1 MGIKRYFA
9 NADNTISNAF
19 KADLNTRATGSN
31 MGQADIL
38 EVFSIYAQADTT
50 SSELSRALI
59 QFPIS
64 QISADRTSGAIPAS
78 GSVSFYL
85 RMFNAEHGETLP
97 RNYTLE
103 VSGAAASWE
112 EGNGLDMNNYTDLTY
127 DEVGSNWTN
136 ATNNFVSASAT
147 LTALSKTAGE
157 ANTRK
162 LTVADSSGNS
172 VEFTID
178 NSTSTSTATVIGFS
192 NANSNATQFATNIAA
207 AINAANAAETLN
219 VVASSDSATVTLTQT
234 ALGLA
239 GNDAADIA
247 GTAVS
252 DSVVTIVSQF
262 AGGDGQWATA
272 GGDYHTD
279 SSSSF
284 AQTFPVGDEDLEID
298 VTTLVEQWIN
308 SAGNV
313 LGSKVNYGFGIKLRD
328 SLETQSR
335 SYYTKKFFARSSEFF
350 HDRPVIEARFENR
363 TLDDRG
369 NFYFSSSLASA
380 ADNLN
385 TVYLY
390 NYVRGRLSNIP
401 SIESGK
407 PIYLSLFSGSSDDS
421 APNTEALK
429 LSVDENA
436 TYGVGS
442 NNQYVVTGGIVST
455 GIYTASFAFTGS
467 TDLETVYDVWFTGSN
482 NTADATEAITQFHTG
497 TIIPKI
503 LTAQGHDQYTRY
515 VISMP
520 SLKTEYYSNQTE
532 RFRIYA
538 REKDW
543 SPTIYTKA
551 ISTPETLVFESA
563 SYEIFRA
570 TDDKVIIAYGTGSDN
585 YSLLSYDVSGNYF
598 DLDMSM
604 LEPGYSYGIRY
615 SIYEDSVQSYTEQPY
630 IFKFR
635 VSKYDY

>member
-64 QISADRTSGAIPAS
+64 QISADRTSGAIPTS

-112 EGNGLDMNNYTDLTY
+112 EGNGLDMSNYTDLTY
-127 DEVGSNWTN
+127 DEAGSNWTN

-178 NSTSTSTATVIGFS
+178 NSTSTSTATVIGFL

-207 AINAANAAETLN
+207 AINAANAAQTLN
-219 VVASSDSATVTLTQT
+219 VVASSDGATVTLTQT

-262 AGGDGQWATA
+262 AGGDGQWASA

-284 AQTFPVGDEDLEID
+284 AQTFTVGNEDLEID

-313 LGSKVNYGFGIKLRD
+313 LGSKTNYGFGVKLRA
-328 SLETQSR
+328 SHEAETK

-350 HDRPVIEARFENR
+350 HERPVLEARFENR

-380 ADNLN
+380 NDNMN
-385 TVYLY
+385 TIYLY

-401 SIESGK
+401 AIGTDKIYVSI
-407 PIYLSLFSGSSDDS
+407 FSGSSDDS
-421 APNTEALK
+421 APFGSALK
-429 LSVDENA
+429 LSVDND
-436 TYGVGS
+436 S
-442 NNQYVVTGGIVST
+442 NVVSSNQYVVTGGYVST
-455 GIYTASFAFTGS
+455 GVYSASFAFTGS
-467 TDLETVYDVWFTGSN
+467 TDLETIYDVWFSGSDSIAN
-482 NTADATEAITQFHTG
+482 AASAAIQFHTG
-497 TIIPKI
+497 SITPET
-503 LTAQGHDQYTRY
+503 LAAQGHNQYTRY
-515 VISMP
+515 VLSMP
-520 SLKTEYYSNQTE
+520 TLKTEYYSNQTE

-538 REKDW
+538 REKNW

-551 ISTPETLVFESA
+551 TSVPETIVFESA

-570 TDDKVIIAYGTGSDN
+570 TDDKIVIAYGTGSDN

-635 VSKYDY
+635 VNKYDY

>member
-19 KADLNTRATGSN
+19 KADLKTRGTGSN

-38 EVFSIYAQADTT
+38 EIFSIYAQADTT
-50 SSELSRALI
+50 SSELSRVLI

-64 QISADRTSGAIPAS
+64 DISTDRANGLIPAS

-85 RMFNAEHGETLP
+85 RLFNAEHGLTLP

-103 VSGAAASWE
+103 VSGVAAQWE
-112 EGNGLDMNNYTDLTY
+112 EGNGLDMENYKDLTY
-127 DEVGSNWTN
+127 DEVGSNWIKRE
-136 ATNNFVSASAT
+136 S
-147 LTALSKTAGE
+147 
-157 ANTRK
+157 
-162 LTVADSSGNS
+162 
-172 VEFTID
+172 
-178 NSTSTSTATVIGFS
+178 STSW
-192 NANSNATQFATNIAA
+192 
-207 AINAANAAETLN
+207 
-219 VVASSDSATVTLTQT
+219 AS
-234 ALGLA
+234 
-239 GNDAADIA
+239 
-247 GTAVS
+247 
-252 DSVVTIVSQF
+252 
-262 AGGDGQWATA
+262 A

-279 SSSSF
+279 ASSSF

-308 SAGNV
+308 SAGNI
-313 LGSKVNYGFGIKLRD
+313 LGSKDNYGFGIKLRE
-328 SLETQSR
+328 SIESETK

-350 HDRPVIEARFENR
+350 HERPVLEARYENR

-380 ADNLN
+380 NDNMN
-385 TVYLY
+385 TIYLY

-401 SIESGK
+401 DIGTSNDIYVSI
-407 PIYLSLFSGSSDDS
+407 FSGSSDDS
-421 APNTEALK
+421 APSGSALQ
-429 LSVDENA
+429 LSVDND
-436 TYGVGS
+436 GFVGS
-442 NNQYVVTGGIVST
+442 NNQYVVTGGYVST
-455 GIYTASFAFTGS
+455 GIYSASFAFTGS
-467 TDLETVYDVWFTGSN
+467 TSLETIYDVWFTGSDS
-482 NTADATEAITQFHTG
+482 TTDATTATTQYHTG
-497 TIIPKI
+497 TITPKT
-503 LTAQGHDQYTRY
+503 LTAQGHNQYTRY

-520 SLKTEYYSNQTE
+520 TLKTEYYSNQTE

-538 REKDW
+538 REKNW
-543 SPTIYTKA
+543 CPTIYTKA
-551 ISTPETLVFESA
+551 IATPETLIFESA

-570 TDDKVIIAYGTGSDN
+570 TDDKIVIAYGTGSDN
-585 YSLLSYDVSGNYF
+585 YSLLSFDVSGNYF

>member
-19 KADLNTRATGSN
+19 KADLKTRGTGSN

-50 SSELSRALI
+50 SSELSRVLI
-59 QFPIS
+59 QFPVS
-64 QISADRTSGAIPAS
+64 DISADRANGIIPAS

-85 RMFNAEHGETLP
+85 RMYNAEHGSTLP

-112 EGNGLDMNNYTDLTY
+112 EGNGLDMENYSDLTY
-127 DEVGSNWTN
+127 DEVGSNWIN

-172 VEFTID
+172 VEFTIN

-219 VVASSDSATVTLTQT
+219 VVASSDGATVTLTQT

-284 AQTFPVGDEDLEID
+284 AQTFTVGNEDLEID

-313 LGSKVNYGFGIKLRD
+313 LGSKTNYGFGVKLKA
-328 SLETQSR
+328 SHEAETK

-350 HDRPVIEARFENR
+350 HERPVLEARFENR
-363 TLDDRG
+363 TLDDRA

-380 ADNLN
+380 NDNMN

-401 SIESGK
+401 AIGINK
-407 PIYLSLFSGSSDDS
+407 IYVSVFSGSSDDS
-421 APNTEALK
+421 APSGSALR
-429 LSVDENA
+429 LSVDND
-436 TYGVGS
+436 S
-442 NNQYVVTGGIVST
+442 NVVSSNQFVVTGGYVST
-455 GIYTASFAFTGS
+455 GVYSASFAFTGS
-467 TDLETVYDVWFTGSN
+467 TDLETIYDVWFSGSDSIAN
-482 NTADATEAITQFHTG
+482 AASAAIQFHTG
-497 TIIPKI
+497 SITPET
-503 LTAQGHDQYTRY
+503 LAAQGHNQYTRY
-515 VISMP
+515 VLSMP
-520 SLKTEYYSNQTE
+520 TLKTEYYSNQTE

-538 REKDW
+538 REKNW

-551 ISTPETLVFESA
+551 TSVPETIVFESA

-570 TDDKVIIAYGTGSDN
+570 TDDKIVIAYGTGSDN

-635 VSKYDY
+635 VNKYDY

>member
-112 EGNGLDMNNYTDLTY
+112 EGNGLDMSNYTDLTY
-127 DEVGSNWTN
+127 DEAGSNWTN

-207 AINAANAAETLN
+207 AINAANAAQTLN

-284 AQTFPVGDEDLEID
+284 AQTFTVGNEDLEID

-313 LGSKVNYGFGIKLRD
+313 LGSKTNYGFGVKLRA
-328 SLETQSR
+328 SHEAATK

-350 HDRPVIEARFENR
+350 HERPVLEARFENR

-380 ADNLN
+380 NDNMN
-385 TVYLY
+385 TIYLY

-401 SIESGK
+401 SIGTGK
-407 PIYLSLFSGSSDDS
+407 IYVSIFSGSSDDS
-421 APNTEALK
+421 APSGSALK
-429 LSVDENA
+429 LSVDNSGFVA
-436 TYGVGS
+436 L
-442 NNQYVVTGGIVST
+442 NNQYVVTGGYVST
-455 GIYTASFAFTGS
+455 GIYSASLAFTGS
-467 TDLETVYDVWFTGSN
+467 TSLETIYDVWFLGGNSIT
-482 NTADATEAITQFHTG
+482 DAAGATTQFHTG
-497 TIIPKI
+497 SITPKT
-503 LTAQGHDQYTRY
+503 LAAQGHDQYTRY

-520 SLKTEYYSNQTE
+520 TLKTEYYRNQTE

-551 ISTPETLVFESA
+551 TSVPETIVFESA

-570 TDDKVIIAYGTGSDN
+570 TDDKIVIAYGTGSDN

-635 VSKYDY
+635 VNKYDY

>member
-1 MGIKRYFA
+1 MGIKRYLA
-9 NADNTISNAF
+9 DADNTISNAF
-19 KADLNTRATGSN
+19 KADLKTRGTGSN

-38 EVFSIYAQADTT
+38 EVFSIYAQASTT

-103 VSGAAASWE
+103 VSGVSAQWE
-112 EGNGLDMNNYTDLTY
+112 EGNGLDMINYTDLTY

-284 AQTFPVGDEDLEID
+284 AQTFTVGNEDLEID

-313 LGSKVNYGFGIKLRD
+313 LGSKTNYGFGVKLRA
-328 SLETQSR
+328 SHEAATK

-350 HDRPVIEARFENR
+350 HERPVLEARFENR

-380 ADNLN
+380 NDNMN
-385 TVYLY
+385 TIYLY

-401 SIESGK
+401 SIGTGK
-407 PIYLSLFSGSSDDS
+407 IYVSIFSGSSDDS
-421 APNTEALK
+421 APSGSALK
-429 LSVDENA
+429 LSVDNSGFVA
-436 TYGVGS
+436 L
-442 NNQYVVTGGIVST
+442 NNQYVVTGGYVST
-455 GIYTASFAFTGS
+455 GIYSASLAFTGS
-467 TDLETVYDVWFTGSN
+467 TSLETIYDVWFLGGNSIT
-482 NTADATEAITQFHTG
+482 DAAGATTQFHTG
-497 TIIPKI
+497 SITPKT
-503 LTAQGHDQYTRY
+503 LAAQGHDQYTRY

-520 SLKTEYYSNQTE
+520 TLKTEYYRNQTE

-551 ISTPETLVFESA
+551 TSVPETIVFESA

-570 TDDKVIIAYGTGSDN
+570 TDDKIVIAYGTGSDN

-635 VSKYDY
+635 VNKYDY

>member
-19 KADLNTRATGSN
+19 KTDLNTRATGSN

-50 SSELSRALI
+50 SSELSRVLI

-103 VSGAAASWE
+103 VSGVSAQWE
-112 EGNGLDMNNYTDLTY
+112 EGNGLDMINYTDLTY

-219 VVASSDSATVTLTQT
+219 VVASSDGATVTLTQT

-284 AQTFPVGDEDLEID
+284 AQTFTVGNEDLEID

-313 LGSKVNYGFGIKLRD
+313 LGSKTNYGFGVKLRA
-328 SLETQSR
+328 SHEAATK

-350 HDRPVIEARFENR
+350 HERPVLEARFENR

-380 ADNLN
+380 NDNMN
-385 TVYLY
+385 TIYLY

-401 SIESGK
+401 SIGTGK
-407 PIYLSLFSGSSDDS
+407 IYVSIFSGSSDDS
-421 APNTEALK
+421 APSGSALK
-429 LSVDENA
+429 LSVDNSGFVA
-436 TYGVGS
+436 L
-442 NNQYVVTGGIVST
+442 NNQYVVTGGYVST
-455 GIYTASFAFTGS
+455 GIYSASLAFTGS
-467 TDLETVYDVWFTGSN
+467 TSLETIYDVWFLGGNSIT
-482 NTADATEAITQFHTG
+482 DAAGATTQFHTG
-497 TIIPKI
+497 SITPKT
-503 LTAQGHDQYTRY
+503 LAAQGHDQYTRY

-520 SLKTEYYSNQTE
+520 TLKTEYYRNQTE

-551 ISTPETLVFESA
+551 TSVPETIVFESA

-570 TDDKVIIAYGTGSDN
+570 TDDKIVIAYGTGSDN

-635 VSKYDY
+635 VNKYDY

>member
-1 MGIKRYFA
+1 
-9 NADNTISNAF
+9 
-19 KADLNTRATGSN
+19 
-31 MGQADIL
+31 
-38 EVFSIYAQADTT
+38 
-50 SSELSRALI
+50 
-59 QFPIS
+59 
-64 QISADRTSGAIPAS
+64 
-78 GSVSFYL
+78 
-85 RMFNAEHGETLP
+85 
-97 RNYTLE
+97 
-103 VSGAAASWE
+103 
-112 EGNGLDMNNYTDLTY
+112 
-127 DEVGSNWTN
+127 
-136 ATNNFVSASAT
+136 
-147 LTALSKTAGE
+147 
-157 ANTRK
+157 
-162 LTVADSSGNS
+162 
-172 VEFTID
+172 
-178 NSTSTSTATVIGFS
+178 
-192 NANSNATQFATNIAA
+192 
-207 AINAANAAETLN
+207 
-219 VVASSDSATVTLTQT
+219 
-234 ALGLA
+234 LGLA

-284 AQTFPVGDEDLEID
+284 AQTFTVGNEDLEID

-313 LGSKVNYGFGIKLRD
+313 LGSKTNYGFGVKLRA
-328 SLETQSR
+328 SHEAETK

-350 HDRPVIEARFENR
+350 HERPVLEARFENR

-380 ADNLN
+380 NDNMN
-385 TVYLY
+385 TIYLY

-401 SIESGK
+401 DIGTDNEFYVSI
-407 PIYLSLFSGSSDDS
+407 FSGSSDDS
-421 APNTEALK
+421 APSGSALQ
-429 LSVDENA
+429 LSVDNSSF
-436 TYGVGS
+436 VGS
-442 NNQYVVTGGIVST
+442 ANRYVVTGGYVST
-455 GIYTASFAFTGS
+455 GIYSASFAFTGS
-467 TDLETVYDVWFTGSN
+467 TSLETIYDVWFTGSLL
-482 NTADATEAITQFHTG
+482 TADATTAITQYHTG
-497 TIIPKI
+497 TIVPETLK
-503 LTAQGHDQYTRY
+503 AQSHDQYTRY
-515 VISMP
+515 VLSMP
-520 SLKTEYYSNQTE
+520 TLKTEYYSNQTE

-551 ISTPETLVFESA
+551 TSVPETIVFESA

-570 TDDKVIIAYGTGSDN
+570 TDDKIVIAYGTGSDN

-635 VSKYDY
+635 VNKYDY